1 MTQFIRFTIV
11 IVTVYMILLSL
22 GMDYL
27 EDRFDHPL
35 LLHILIVTRLLHQV
49 VVIVSQW
56 VEILCMWEEHFG
68 IWIQLR
74 FLLRLL
80 KFVVVYYDVGI
91 HLLLLDLV

>member
-68 IWIQLR
+68 IRIQLR
-74 FLLRLL
+74 FLVRLL
-80 KFVVVYYDVGI
+80 NFVVVYYDVGI